1 MFVNMFKALQT
12 HEKISVLLVVKMLKC
27 FAFILMSLT
36 LDKNSCR
43 ADKGWGGKEGGGG
56 RRGDGH
62 QSYDTQT

>member
-43 ADKGWGGKEGGGG
+43 ADKGWGGEGGGG
-56 RRGDGH
+56 WRGGWT
-62 QSYDTQT
+62 SKL

>member
-1 MFVNMFKALQT
+1 
-12 HEKISVLLVVKMLKC
+12 
-27 FAFILMSLT
+27 MSLT

-56 RRGDGH
+56 RGGDGH